1 METVMNMTTA
11 KEIRRDERNIKVMED
26 FTSPEELYQELI
38 RSVARYHPSADISM
52 IEKAFQ
58 IAMDAHKDQVRKSGE
73 PYIIH
78 PLAVAQIVAEE
89 LRLDSE
95 SIEAALLHDV
105 CKTDLYVRAVRKR
118 RNEIGVYEAQEIYE
132 IHDENFPVGH
142 GEKSAMILLR
152 SGLDLSDDELCA
164 IRWHM
169 GPWNL
174 SKDDEKFYRQAGKR
188 SPLAPLIHTADTMAS
203 SLLERPS
210 ISLK

>member
-1 METVMNMTTA
+1 ML
-11 KEIRRDERNIKVMED
+11 
-26 FTSPEELYQELI
+26 FLS
-38 RSVARYHPSADISM
+38 
-52 IEKAFQ
+52 
-58 IAMDAHKDQVRKSGE
+58 
-73 PYIIH
+73 
-78 PLAVAQIVAEE
+78 
-89 LRLDSE
+89 
-95 SIEAALLHDV
+95 LLHDV

>member
-1 METVMNMTTA
+1 MRPDIEA
-11 KEIRRDERNIKVMED
+11 QLPED
-26 FTSPEELYQELI
+26 
-38 RSVARYHPSADISM
+38 SVAI
-52 IEKAFQ
+52 
-58 IAMDAHKDQVRKSGE
+58 
-73 PYIIH
+73 
-78 PLAVAQIVAEE
+78 
-89 LRLDSE
+89 
-95 SIEAALLHDV
+95 AALLHDV

-188 SPLAPLIHTADTMAS
+188 SRWHH
-203 SLLERPS
+203 
-210 ISLK
+210 